1 MKKLPMIKCQ
11 ELAHGLHPQCMWQHV
26 HVIIRPWSTQN
37 ECFSLSCVEMA
48 LPIVSS
54 KFGGGRV
61 GGDPQTLE
69 ILLLF
74 KSILLY

>member
-1 MKKLPMIKCQ
+1 
-11 ELAHGLHPQCMWQHV
+11 
-26 HVIIRPWSTQN
+26 
-37 ECFSLSCVEMA
+37 MA

-74 KSILLY
+74 ESILLY